1 MTRKERERIINLIN
15 EKLALCEL
23 PEDEFKE
30 YEIEHFGMASRSTYP
45 AKLGIAEAT
54 LEIIKGQLELDQKV
68 EDIENERL

>member
-23 PEDEFKE
+23 PEDKFKE
-30 YEIEHFGMASRSTYP
+30 YEIEHFGMASRSTYS